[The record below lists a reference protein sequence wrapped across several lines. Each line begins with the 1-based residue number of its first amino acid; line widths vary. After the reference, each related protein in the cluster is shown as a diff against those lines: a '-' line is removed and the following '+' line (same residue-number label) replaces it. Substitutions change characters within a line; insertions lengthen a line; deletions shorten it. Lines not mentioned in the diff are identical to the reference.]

1 MGSGQVTAVVY
12 NIVPILAKPVHVN
25 YELDPVCTTSQ
36 QSNFCCC

>member
-25 YELDPVCTTSQ
+25 Y
-36 QSNFCCC
+36 